1 VDVHVENKHK
11 DNSTVLITPG
21 AKDLL
26 RWHKMS
32 LPFTFWSSVF
42 TLMLEIGIK
51 YSDES
56 ICVDALS
63 IMILIART
71 TDPKEKREK

>member
-1 VDVHVENKHK
+1 M
-11 DNSTVLITPG
+11 LIMLG

-56 ICVDALS
+56 IRVDALS

-71 TDPKEKREK
+71 TDPKEERQK

>member
-1 VDVHVENKHK
+1 VENKRK
-11 DNSTVLITPG
+11 DSSVLITPG
-21 AKDLL
+21 AEDLL
-26 RWHKMS
+26 RWHKMP
-32 LPFTFWSSVF
+32 LPFTFRSSIF

-63 IMILIART
+63 IMILIVRT
-71 TDPKEKREK
+71 TDPKEERQQ